1 MPKKP
6 SGNFDERK
14 YISEYQ
20 KLNYDRIG
28 ILLPKGSR
36 SILNQIAAENGIST
50 SHLVISAIEKQYNIS
65 LKKEK

>member
-1 MPKKP
+1 MEQCLKSQAAILMK
-6 SGNFDERK
+6 G
-14 YISEYQ
+14 SEYQ

-36 SILNQIAAENGIST
+36 SILNQVAAENGIST
-50 SHLVISAIEKQYNIS
+50 SQLVISAIEKQYNIS